1 MSPVQTLESKIK
13 VMEETVELMEYF
25 LAEFNGD
32 TKKVVFKIA
41 ADMLRERMF
50 IIECQISRMKD
61 VQYEGC

>member
-1 MSPVQTLESKIK
+1 MSAVQKLESKIK

-61 VQYEGC
+61 VQYDG

>member
-1 MSPVQTLESKIK
+1 MSAVQKLESKIK

>member
-1 MSPVQTLESKIK
+1 MSAVQKLESKIK
-13 VMEETVELMEYF
+13 VMEEAVELMEYF